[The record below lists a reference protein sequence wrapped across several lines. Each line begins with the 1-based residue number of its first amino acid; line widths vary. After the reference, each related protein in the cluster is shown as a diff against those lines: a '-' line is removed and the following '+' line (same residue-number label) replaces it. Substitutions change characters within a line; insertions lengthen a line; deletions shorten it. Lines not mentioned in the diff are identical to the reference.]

1 MQALLNKLHFG
12 HSLLAS
18 GIVTLTA
25 TFALFMGHIDGLTMF
40 RILGSVIGVL
50 ILSILLAR
58 FE

>member
-1 MQALLNKLHFG
+1 MQALINKLHFG

-25 TFALFMGHIDGLTMF
+25 SFALFMGHIDGLTLF
-40 RILGSVIGVL
+40 RIIGSVTGVL
-50 ILSILLAR
+50 ILSVLFAR